1 MNDAELVQWHKKRK
15 EGNERETAI
24 RVVIK
29 VKSWSLIKYR
39 DKQFEVKDGVTK
51 KKKYVTQTRL
61 EAQGGQR
68 PSH

>member
-51 KKKYVTQTRL
+51 KKNT
-61 EAQGGQR
+61 
-68 PSH
+68 